1 MKKKKKKKKEIIEY
15 KDLEFLVQK
24 SQELLNKQISS
35 YRQKH
40 SNSGII
46 ITVLAL
52 FIPFFL
58 SGLGKSNEIIKY
70 LSIIPIF
77 LLIWTIMSFIKVLKT
92 KSLDQGFH
100 PDKFDKFVNSKYEEI
115 LLYEIGANRDSFVDN
130 QLITEK
136 SNQKYDL
143 GIKLT
148 LISIIISTG
157 LLLANN
163 FIEPEEKQQKV
174 LIINCKKMSKEKPRV
189 IPTVKPTDRVNLNE
203 ELIKPNTSSN
213 TKN

>member
-1 MKKKKKKKKEIIEY
+1 MKKNKKKKIIDN

-24 SQELLNKQISS
+24 SQELLNKQISA

-58 SGLGKSNEIIKY
+58 NGLENSHLIMKY
-70 LSIIPIF
+70 LSIVPIA
-77 LLIWTIMSFIKVLKT
+77 LLIWTIISFIKVLKT

-100 PDKFDKFVNSKYEEI
+100 PDKFDTLVNTKYEDI

-130 QLITEK
+130 KRIVEH
-136 SNQKYDL
+136 SNDKYNL

-148 LISIIISTG
+148 LIAIIISTC
-157 LLLANN
+157 LLLVNN
-163 FIEPEEKQQKV
+163 FIKEDKPQEV
-174 LIINCKKMSKEKPRV
+174 IILNSKKMSKEEKPRV

-203 ELIKPNTSSN
+203 ELNAPKPSSD
-213 TKN
+213 KKD

>member
-1 MKKKKKKKKEIIEY
+1 MKKKKKVKIIEY

-58 SGLGKSNEIIKY
+58 SGLADSHIITKY
-70 LSIIPIF
+70 LSIVPIA
-77 LLIWTIMSFIKVLKT
+77 LLIWTIISFIKVLRT

-100 PDKFDKFVNSKYEEI
+100 PDKFDSFVNTKYEDI

-130 QLITEK
+130 QKITEE
-136 SNQKYDL
+136 SNDKYNL

-148 LISIIISTG
+148 LIAIIISTC
-157 LLLANN
+157 LLLVNN
-163 FIEPEEKQQKV
+163 FIKPEKKPQEV
-174 LIINCKKMSKEKPRV
+174 IILNIKEMSKEEKPRV
-189 IPTVKPTDRVNLNE
+189 IPTVRPTDRVNLNE
-203 ELIKPNTSSN
+203 ELNQPKPSSD
-213 TKN
+213 KK

>member
-1 MKKKKKKKKEIIEY
+1 MKKKTKEKIFEH
-15 KDLEFLVQK
+15 KDLEFLVDK

-58 SGLGKSNEIIKY
+58 NGLENSHLTIKY
-70 LSIIPIF
+70 LSIISIG
-77 LLIWTIMSFIKVLKT
+77 LLIWTIISFINVLRT

-100 PDKFDKFVNSKYEEI
+100 PDKFDTFVNSKYEDI

-130 QLITEK
+130 QKITEE
-136 SNQKYDL
+136 SNNKYNL

-148 LISIIISTG
+148 LISIIFSTC
-157 LLLANN
+157 LLLVNN
-163 FIEPEEKQQKV
+163 FTKPEQKPQKV
-174 LIINCKKMSKEKPRV
+174 LILNSKTMGKEEKPRV
-189 IPTVKPTDRVNLNE
+189 IPTVKPIDRVNLNE
-203 ELIKPNTSSN
+203 EFIDPKSTS
-213 TKN
+213 TDKK

>member
-1 MKKKKKKKKEIIEY
+1 MKKKKKEKIIDN

-24 SQELLNKQISS
+24 SQELLNKQISA

-58 SGLGKSNEIIKY
+58 NGLEESHLIMKY
-70 LSIIPIF
+70 LSIVPIA
-77 LLIWTIMSFIKVLKT
+77 LLIWTIVSFIKVLKT

-100 PDKFDKFVNSKYEEI
+100 PDKFDTLVNTKYEDI

-130 QLITEK
+130 KKIVEH
-136 SNQKYDL
+136 SNDKYNL

-148 LISIIISTG
+148 LIAIIISTC
-157 LLLANN
+157 LLLVNN
-163 FIEPEEKQQKV
+163 FIKEDKPQEV
-174 LIINCKKMSKEKPRV
+174 IILNSKKMSKEEKPRV

-203 ELIKPNTSSN
+203 ELNAPKPSSD
-213 TKN
+213 KKG